1 MQPAQTKQH
10 RDMLYIMKT
19 IGKHGRVAVFI
30 RLDSSKGRLGSHSS
44 LQVAIVN
51 YR

>member
-1 MQPAQTKQH
+1 
-10 RDMLYIMKT
+10 MKT
-19 IGKHGRVAVFI
+19 IGKHGRVAVYR
-30 RLDSSKGRLGSHSS
+30 RLDSFKGRLGSDSR